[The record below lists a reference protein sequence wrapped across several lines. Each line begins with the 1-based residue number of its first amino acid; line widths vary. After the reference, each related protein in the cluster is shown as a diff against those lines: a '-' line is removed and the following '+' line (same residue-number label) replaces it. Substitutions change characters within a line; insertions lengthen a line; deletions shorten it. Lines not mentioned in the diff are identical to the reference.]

1 LRPLPGPIRAG
12 QGIAITDKHM
22 SATRIHSQPKSW
34 LWGTLTSLR
43 LTVSLLLILAA
54 VAVIGTVVP
63 QGQPQNQ
70 YVSRFGAVWGQL
82 LWLGGFAQVYFSPWF
97 LGPIG
102 LLAANILACVVHGLP
117 QAVKRVLKP
126 LTMETALTLPERGQ
140 ITWPAG
146 VDPHSRIAASLSRE
160 LGRCRQETLPE
171 HTVYWGERGRFRPL
185 GPYLI
190 HIALLLILAGGLIGK
205 FWGVDGQ
212 LAIDQGEVAGAFQV
226 EPRVEKPLN
235 FQVRLDKFQVS
246 YYEPGG
252 SPKEFR
258 SDLTFIQDGREVSR
272 ATCRVNEPVTFG
284 GLTFYQSSYG
294 AQATGPI
301 RLKVQLEDISE
312 SIEAPLRRPTDL
324 PGGRGKIIP
333 MKVDGNFQGYGPAV
347 LILAQASSDQPLA
360 FWIFQNHP
368 GLAKSPYHPGLVKQP
383 GPYRFTVES
392 IPFGYYSVFQVKHDP
407 GVAWVYAGFFLFL
420 PGLYLAFFR
429 PVERWAL
436 VVSQTPKGKWQG
448 RLLGAS
454 PRQREEFAARQ
465 ERLLMELKRGIPS

>member
-1 LRPLPGPIRAG
+1 
-12 QGIAITDKHM
+12 M

-34 LWGTLTSLR
+34 LWGTLTSIR
-43 LTVSLLLILAA
+43 LTVFLLLILAA

-63 QGQPQNQ
+63 QNQPPTQ
-70 YVSRFGAVWGQL
+70 YVSRFGEVWGQL
-82 LWLGGFAQVYFSPWF
+82 LWLGGFTQVYFSVWF
-97 LGPIG
+97 LGPIS

-117 QAVKRVLKP
+117 QALKRVWQP
-126 LTMETALTLPERGQ
+126 LSLETALTLPERGR
-140 ITWPAG
+140 ITWAAG
-146 VDPHSRIAASLSRE
+146 VDPQPLIAATLSRE
-160 LGRCRQETLPE
+160 LGRCRQETFPDQK
-171 HTVYWGERGRFRPL
+171 VYFGERGRFRPV

-226 EPRVEKPLN
+226 GPGVEKPLN
-235 FQVRLDKFQVS
+235 FQVRLDNFQVS

-258 SDLTFIQDGREVSR
+258 SDLTFMQDGREVSR
-272 ATCRVNEPVTFG
+272 AICRVNEPVTFG

-294 AQATGPI
+294 SQATGPI
-301 RLKVQLEDISE
+301 RLKVQLGDLSE
-312 SIEAPLRRPTDL
+312 SIEAPLRRPTEL
-324 PGGRGKIIP
+324 PGGRGQIIP

-347 LILAQASSDQPLA
+347 LLAFSPGSGHPQVFWTLQDQP
-360 FWIFQNHP
+360 
-368 GLAKSPYHPGLVKQP
+368 GMGEQP

-392 IPFGYYSVFQVKHDP
+392 IPFGYYSVFQVKRDP
-407 GVAWVYAGFFLFL
+407 GVAWVYAGFLLFL

-436 VVSQTPKGKWQG
+436 VLAKTSKGRWRG

-454 PRQREEFAARQ
+454 PRHREEFAARQ
-465 ERLLMELKRGIPS
+465 ERLLMELERGIPS

>member
-1 LRPLPGPIRAG
+1 
-12 QGIAITDKHM
+12 M

-34 LWGTLTSLR
+34 LWGTLTSIR
-43 LTVSLLLILAA
+43 LTVFLLLILAA

-63 QGQPQNQ
+63 QNQPPNQ
-70 YVSRFGAVWGQL
+70 YFSRFGEVWGEL
-82 LWLGGFAQVYFSPWF
+82 LWRGGFTRVYFSPWF
-97 LGPIG
+97 LGPIS
-102 LLAANILACVVHGLP
+102 LLAVNILACVVHGLP
-117 QAVKRVLKP
+117 GAVKRAWQP
-126 LTMETALTLPERGQ
+126 LTVEAALSLPERGQ
-140 ITWPAG
+140 ITWPAA
-146 VDPHSRIAASLSRE
+146 VDPHPLIAATLSRE
-160 LGRCRQETLPE
+160 LGRCRHETLPGRE
-171 HTVYWGERGRFRPL
+171 VYLLERGRLRPV

-212 LAIDQGEVAGAFQV
+212 LAIGQGEVAGAFQV

-258 SDLTFIQDGREVSR
+258 SDLTFMKDGREVFR
-272 ATCRVNEPVTFG
+272 ATCRVNEPVSFG

-301 RLKVQLEDISE
+301 RLKVQLGDLNQ
-312 SIEAPLRRPTDL
+312 SIEAPFRRAVEL
-324 PGGRGKIIP
+324 PGGRGQVIP
-333 MKVDGNFQGYGPAV
+333 MKVDGDLQGYGPAV
-347 LILAQASSDQPLA
+347 LLA
-360 FWIFQNHP
+360 FSPGKGHP
-368 GLAKSPYHPGLVKQP
+368 QVFWALKDHPELVEQP

-407 GVAWVYAGFFLFL
+407 GVGWVYAGFLLFL

-436 VVSQTPKGKWQG
+436 VLAKTPQGTWQG
-448 RLLGAS
+448 QLLGAS
-454 PRQREEFAARQ
+454 PRHREEFAARQ
-465 ERLLMELKRGIPS
+465 ARLLMELKRGTQP

>member
-1 LRPLPGPIRAG
+1 
-12 QGIAITDKHM
+12 M
-22 SATRIHSQPKSW
+22 SATQIHSKPKSW
-34 LWGTLTSLR
+34 LWGTLTSIR
-43 LTVSLLLILAA
+43 LTVFLLLILAA

-63 QGQPQNQ
+63 QNQPPNQ
-70 YVSRFGAVWGQL
+70 YFSRFGEVWGEL
-82 LWLGGFAQVYFSPWF
+82 LWRGGFTRVYISPWF
-97 LGPIG
+97 LGPIS
-102 LLAANILACVVHGLP
+102 LLAANILACVIHGLP
-117 QAVKRVLKP
+117 QAVKRTLQP
-126 LTMETALTLPERGQ
+126 LTVSAALTLPERGQ

-146 VDPHSRIAASLSRE
+146 VDPQPRIAATLKRE
-160 LGRCRQETLPE
+160 LGHCRQETLPDQE
-171 HTVYWGERGRFRPL
+171 IYLLERGRFRPV

-190 HIALLLILAGGLIGK
+190 HVALLLILAGGLIGK
-205 FWGVDGQ
+205 FGGVDGS

-226 EPRVEKPLN
+226 GPRVEKPLN

-258 SDLTFIQDGREVSR
+258 SDLTFMQDGREISR
-272 ATCRVNEPVTFG
+272 ATCRVNEPVSFG

-294 AQATGPI
+294 THPTGPI
-301 RLKVQLEDISE
+301 RLQVQLGDLTQ
-312 SIEAPLRRPTDL
+312 SIEAPFRRPAEL
-324 PGGRGKIIP
+324 PGGRGQVIP

-347 LILAQASSDQPLA
+347 LLA
-360 FWIFQNHP
+360 FSPGSGHP
-368 GLAKSPYHPGLVKQP
+368 QVFWALKDHPELGEQP

-407 GVAWVYAGFFLFL
+407 GVGWVYTGFLLFL

-436 VVSQTPKGKWQG
+436 VLAKTPQGKWQA

-454 PRQREEFAARQ
+454 PRHREEFAARQ
-465 ERLLMELKRGIPS
+465 ERLLTELKRGTQS

>member
-1 LRPLPGPIRAG
+1 
-12 QGIAITDKHM
+12 M
-22 SATRIHSQPKSW
+22 SATRIQSQPKSW
-34 LWGTLTSLR
+34 LWGTLTSIR
-43 LTVSLLLILAA
+43 LTVFLLLILAA

-63 QGQPQNQ
+63 QNQPPNQ
-70 YVSRFGAVWGQL
+70 YFSRFGEVWGQL
-82 LWLGGFAQVYFSPWF
+82 LWRGGFTQVYFSPWF
-97 LGPIG
+97 LGPIS

-117 QAVKRVLKP
+117 QALKRAWRP
-126 LTMETALTLPERGQ
+126 LSVETALTLPERGQ

-146 VDPHSRIAASLSRE
+146 VDPQPLIAATLSRE
-160 LGRCRQETLPE
+160 LGHCRQETLPDQK
-171 HTVYWGERGRFRPL
+171 VYLLERGRFRPV

-190 HIALLLILAGGLIGK
+190 HIALLMILAGGLIGK

-226 EPRVEKPLN
+226 GSRVEKPLN

-258 SDLTFIQDGREVSR
+258 SDLAFMKDGREVSR

-294 AQATGPI
+294 TQATGPI
-301 RLKVQLEDISE
+301 RLKVQLGDLTR
-312 SIEAPLRRPTDL
+312 SIEAPFRQPVEL
-324 PGGRGKIIP
+324 PGGRGQVIA
-333 MKVDGNFQGYGPAV
+333 MKVDGDFQGYGPAV
-347 LILAQASSDQPLA
+347 LLAFSPGSGHPQVFWTLKDQP
-360 FWIFQNHP
+360 
-368 GLAKSPYHPGLVKQP
+368 GLGQQP

-407 GVAWVYAGFFLFL
+407 GVGWVYAGFLLFL

-436 VVSQTPKGKWQG
+436 VVAKTSQGKWQG

-454 PRQREEFAARQ
+454 PRLREEFAARQ
-465 ERLLMELKRGIPS
+465 ERILMELKRGIPS